1 MSKIYVDE
9 IAPKTAGG
17 VVVTPTKP
25 AFRVVRNTSGST
37 SNYSNAYFDIPL
49 NEVSFNV
56 GNHYNLSTY
65 TFTAPVDGVYA
76 FDIQVNMQDMESSG
90 WVSLYLEVNGTVD
103 SNTGSRALD
112 DPQGG
117 TFLSI
122 SSHDLLQLSAGDTV
136 VPKVRTDSGDTS
148 VQVRE
153 ESRFSGFLVG

>member
-1 MSKIYVDE
+1 
-9 IAPKTAGG
+9 
-17 VVVTPTKP
+17 
-25 AFRVVRNTSGST
+25 
-37 SNYSNAYFDIPL
+37 
-49 NEVSFNV
+49 
-56 GNHYNLSTY
+56 
-65 TFTAPVDGVYA
+65 
-76 FDIQVNMQDMESSG
+76 MQDMESSG
-90 WVSLYLEVNGTVD
+90 WVSLYFEVHGTVD